1 MQTESQRRYRTFLI
15 VLVYLI
21 VLIYSIGLSSSF
33 EVNQRDFLYSVVMA
47 FVLTQICIIDGKISG
62 KPLLPNTYWLVLI
75 LYPVA
80 VPVLIIRAHGI
91 KGAGI
96 LIVHLLGLIF
106 VSVVTLLIANYFLY
120 GTFFP
125 PGLYTIGPA

>member
-1 MQTESQRRYRTFLI
+1 MQMESQRRYRTFLI

-21 VLIYSIGLSSSF
+21 VAIYGVGLSYSF
-33 EVNQRDFLYSVVMA
+33 EVNQRDFLYSVIIA
-47 FVLTQICIIDGKISG
+47 FVLTQICIVDGKISG
-62 KPLLPNTYWLVLI
+62 NPLLPNTYWLVLI
-75 LYPVA
+75 LFPVA

-96 LIVHLLGLIF
+96 LIIHLLGLIF
-106 VSVVTLLIANYFLY
+106 VWIVTLLITNYFLY

-125 PGLYTIGPA
+125 SGF

>member
-21 VLIYSIGLSSSF
+21 VAIYGVGLSSSF
-33 EVNQRDFLYSVVMA
+33 EVNQRDYLYSIIIA
-47 FVLTQICIIDGKISG
+47 FVLTQICIVDGKIAG

-75 LYPVA
+75 FFPVA

-91 KGAGI
+91 KGAGVFI
-96 LIVHLLGLIF
+96 IHLLGLIF
-106 VSVVTLLIANYFLY
+106 VLVVTLLITNYFLY

-125 PGLYTIGPA
+125 SGL

>member
-91 KGAGI
+91 KGAGV
-96 LIVHLLGLIF
+96 LIIHLLGLIF

-125 PGLYTIGPA
+125 SGFYTIGPA

>member
-1 MQTESQRRYRTFLI
+1 MQMESHRRYRTFLI

-21 VLIYSIGLSSSF
+21 VAIYGVGLSSSF
-33 EVNQRDFLYSVVMA
+33 EVNQRDYLYSIIIA
-47 FVLTQICIIDGKISG
+47 FVLTQICIVDGKIAG

-75 LYPVA
+75 FFPVA

-91 KGAGI
+91 KGAGVFI
-96 LIVHLLGLIF
+96 IHLLGLIF
-106 VSVVTLLIANYFLY
+106 VLVVTLLITNYFLY

-125 PGLYTIGPA
+125 SGL

>member
-1 MQTESQRRYRTFLI
+1 MEIENQRRYRTFLI

-21 VLIYSIGLSSSF
+21 VAIYSVGLSSSF
-33 EVNQRDFLYSVVMA
+33 EVNQRDFLYWVIIA
-47 FVLTQICIIDGKISG
+47 FVFTQICIVDGKISG

-75 LYPVA
+75 FYPVA
-80 VPVLIIRAHGI
+80 VPVLIIRTHGI

-96 LIVHLLGLIF
+96 LIIHLLGLIF
-106 VSVVTLLIANYFLY
+106 VWILTLLITNYFLY

-125 PGLYTIGPA
+125 SAF